1 MNYTTIIN
9 LITQLLYDWENFA
22 MWGCPAASQLLFR
35 LKPFHISKSF
45 DKF

>member
-22 MWGCPAASQLLFR
+22 RYRGVHGHST
-35 LKPFHISKSF
+35 ISKIF